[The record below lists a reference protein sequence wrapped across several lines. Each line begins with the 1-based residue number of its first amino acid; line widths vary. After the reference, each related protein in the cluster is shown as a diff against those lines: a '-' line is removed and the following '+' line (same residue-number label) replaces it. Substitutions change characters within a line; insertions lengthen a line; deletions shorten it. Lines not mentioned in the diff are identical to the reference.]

1 MMKVYYIREV
11 FTVFQMWSGLSEV
24 ELSGILSISLE
35 MLGFVIDVTLS
46 RS

>member
-24 ELSGILSISLE
+24 ELSVVLSISLE
-35 MLGFVIDVTLS
+35 MLGFVIDVTFS